1 MKNLRKMLGVSAVSI
16 MVILSACKK
25 DDPQPESCENGMFK
39 ATVNGTTA
47 TGSSFSN
54 TLVKTNAGA
63 ASVKRM
69 DIRATDAEGRQLII
83 TISDQ
88 TTGTNGDGVSTD
100 PYIPFEDVTTGTENT
115 FFFTIIED
123 AVSYSFSDGNLDIT
137 SCDSSSKKVSGTFS
151 FSDDD
156 FQVTNGTFTNMCY
169 TVLQIGT
176 KTYTKRAW
184 HGHVGLFC

>member
-1 MKNLRKMLGVSAVSI
+1 MKNLRKLLGVSVLSV

-25 DDPQPESCENGMFK
+25 DDPKPESCENGTLK

-47 TGSSFSN
+47 TGSSFNN
-54 TLVKTNAGA
+54 TLVKANAGA
-63 ASVKRM
+63 TSVKRM
-69 DIRATDAEGRQLII
+69 DVRATDAEGRQLII

-88 TTGTNGDGVSTD
+88 TTGTNGDGLSTD

-123 AVSYSFSDGNLDIT
+123 GVSYSFSDGNLDIT
-137 SCDSSSKKVSGTFS
+137 SCDASSKKVSGTFS

-156 FQVTNGTFTNMCY
+156 FQVTNGSFTNMCY
-169 TVLQIGT
+169 TVLQ
-176 KTYTKRAW
+176 
-184 HGHVGLFC
+184 

>member
-1 MKNLRKMLGVSAVSI
+1 MKNLRKMLGVSTLSVMVS
-16 MVILSACKK
+16 LSACKK
-25 DDPQPESCENGMFK
+25 DDPKPESCENGTFK
-39 ATVNGTTA
+39 ATVNGLNA

-54 TLVKTNAGA
+54 TLVK
-63 ASVKRM
+63 ASTGGVAVKRM

-83 TISDQ
+83 TFNDQ

-100 PYIPFEDVTTGTENT
+100 PYIPFDDVTTGTENT

-123 AVSYSFSDGNLDIT
+123 GISYPFIDGNLDIT
-137 SCDSSSKKVSGTFS
+137 SCDASSKKISGTFS

-169 TVLQIGT
+169 TVLQ
-176 KTYTKRAW
+176 
-184 HGHVGLFC
+184 